1 MIENALIY
9 TGIMVTIGTLL
20 LKIYNALMK
29 WNYMTVEASFTT
41 TITGIFGIILYFPM
55 SLFLA
60 NQITGYMGYMTGVL
74 LMLHITLAL
83 CDVTYVKDMLMEFFE
98 NVNKIN
104 GGKGL

>member
-9 TGIMVTIGTLL
+9 TGLMLTIGTLL

-29 WNYMTVEASFTT
+29 WDFMSVEASFTT
-41 TITGIFGIILYFPM
+41 TLTGIFGIILYFPV

-60 NQITGYMGYMTGVL
+60 NQITGYVGYLTGVL
-74 LMLHITLAL
+74 LMLHIAL
-83 CDVTYVKDMLMEFFE
+83 GICDVTYVKDLLMRFFD
-98 NVNKIN
+98 NLGKMN